1 MTFLLATSVKSEFLK
16 FVSFQSKSE
25 EGEQQDK
32 RFENCE
38 MRMNGFEVIAF
49 VRRFAQNTT

>member
-1 MTFLLATSVKSEFLK
+1 MAFLPATSVKSEILK

-38 MRMNGFEVIAF
+38 MRMKGFEVIAF